1 MQLLISRSSSTL
13 FLIYLYWIQC
23 YITYYL
29 TNWIFLLAAFIYQV
43 SVSIE
48 ITNRGVLAHSTKLLD
63 LIKNGGRIH

>member
-13 FLIYLYWIQC
+13 FLIYLFRIQH

-43 SVSIE
+43 RVSIE
-48 ITNRGVLAHSTKLLD
+48 TSVRGLCVCVCAVAPHCSTVWT
-63 LIKNGGRIH
+63 R